1 MVTAHFSTRKR
12 DGVPSTRFDQLNA
25 AIGHSGGQTLRHRTR
40 GRRPKGSV
48 QVPEKAR
55 WLLLSRLKNAWPR
68 TLSRASLSNVAA
80 ILAES
85 AGFTGRSDWCG
96 PILKATLSLCS
107 SVRLDMN
114 WSFEVGLSRAG
125 DTRYSDPSH
134 TAPLSRRQAKS

>member
-12 DGVPSTRFDQLNA
+12 DGVPSTRFDRLNA
-25 AIGHSGGQTLRHRTR
+25 AIGHSGDQTLRLRTR
-40 GRRPKGSV
+40 GRRPKGIV
-48 QVPEKAR
+48 QVPEQAR

-68 TLSRASLSNVAA
+68 TISRGGFSDAA
-80 ILAES
+80 ATLVES
-85 AGFTGRSDWCG
+85 AGFAGRRGWCG
-96 PILKATLSLCS
+96 PILELGFRPCD